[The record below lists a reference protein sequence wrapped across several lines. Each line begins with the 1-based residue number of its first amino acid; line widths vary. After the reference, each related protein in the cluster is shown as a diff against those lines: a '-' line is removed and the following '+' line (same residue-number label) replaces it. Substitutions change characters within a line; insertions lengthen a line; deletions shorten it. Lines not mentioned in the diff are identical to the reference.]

1 MPKFQPMTEEI
12 KRQLQR
18 FFPSETFT
26 VETLET
32 ALEKGEIVTAKEKIL
47 PYLQTALFD
56 DKALEVEV
64 DGMPRVYFS
73 RLKDDLPD
81 LIEDEIDGRI
91 VFSQPDYEPGEY
103 LTEMTHLVT
112 LPLEPGLGNLHL
124 RYSRFIVLRMF
135 TKAFAVEMATTF
147 EELGKVQEIPVLRL
161 TYPVLARIVRNT
173 REFRAKVIES
183 LNFTV
188 SLELGENAKEF
199 LAAPVD
205 ISIRGMSFAVSKQ
218 DQRNIKINES
228 YGMKLYLDDELRV
241 SVGGTVKHLS
251 RIRKKSG
258 IEYVCGIE
266 FDLPSKTTAAVI
278 ESLVAMIQRAH
289 LKELADK
296 SAWSGIDLI
305 A

>member
-56 DKALEVEV
+56 D
-64 DGMPRVYFS
+64 
-73 RLKDDLPD
+73 
-81 LIEDEIDGRI
+81 
-91 VFSQPDYEPGEY
+91 PGEY
-103 LTEMTHLVT
+103 LTDMTHLVT

>member
-1 MPKFQPMTEEI
+1 MTEEI
-12 KRQLQR
+12 KRQLLH
-18 FFPSETFT
+18 FFPGEKFT
-26 VETLET
+26 AEALET
-32 ALEKGEIVTAKEKIL
+32 ALQNGEIVTAKEKIL

-56 DKALEVEV
+56 DKVLEVEL

-73 RLKDDLPD
+73 RLKDDIPD
-81 LIEDEIDGRI
+81 PVEDEVDGRI
-91 VFSQPDYEPGEY
+91 VLSQPDYEPGEY

-135 TKAFAVEMATTF
+135 TKAFAVEMGTMF
-147 EELGKVQEIPVLRL
+147 EDLTKIQDIPVLRL
-161 TYPVLARIVRNT
+161 TYPVIARIVRNT

-183 LNFTV
+183 LNFIV
-188 SLELGENAKEF
+188 SLETGEDSPEL
-199 LAAPVD
+199 LAAPVN
-205 ISIRGMSFAVSKQ
+205 ISVSGMSFAVSRH
-218 DQRNIKINES
+218 DQKTFKINEP
-228 YGMKLYLDDELRV
+228 YWMKLYLDDELRV
-241 SVGGTVKHLS
+241 SLGGTVKHLS

-258 IEYVCGIE
+258 IEYVCGVE
-266 FDLPSKTTAAVI
+266 FDMPTKTTAAVI
-278 ESLVAMIQRAH
+278 ESLVATVQRAH